1 LEFVMSDSGTKQ
13 RSDCALEDPGALAV
27 ATMYARSYMTSAA
40 QNGVTTPEEEL
51 NSLMD
56 DVLGKNPEFN
66 SLLMSDSVGRD
77 DKLGIVDRVIA
88 PKSSEF
94 FANFLRVLVRHG
106 RITMLPMIQSVL
118 ARLQEEAAGK
128 RRVRV
133 RSAKP
138 LSEKSRSQIVNDL
151 KNKLGFDALLQE
163 TVDASLIGGMI
174 LQVGDTVYD
183 SSLRSRL
190 KTLQG
195 RLVEKAFNEI
205 QSGRDRF
212 SHPEGD

>member
-1 LEFVMSDSGTKQ
+1 MSDSSTKQ
-13 RSDCALEDPGALAV
+13 HSDGALEDPGALAI

-40 QNGVTTPEEEL
+40 NNGVKAPEEEL
-51 NSLMD
+51 NSLVE
-56 DVLGKNPEFN
+56 DVLGKYPEFE

-94 FANFLRVLVRHG
+94 FANFLRVLIRHG

-118 ARLQEEAAGK
+118 GRLQEEAAGK

-138 LSEKSRSQIVNDL
+138 LSESSRTQICNDL
-151 KNKLGFDALLQE
+151 KNKLGFEALLQE

-190 KTLQG
+190 KQLKS

-212 SHPEGD
+212 SHPEGN

>member
-1 LEFVMSDSGTKQ
+1 MSESSMKQ
-13 RSDCALEDPGALAV
+13 RTDSVLEDPGALAV
-27 ATMYARSYMTSAA
+27 ATLYARTYLSAA
-40 QNGVTTPEEEL
+40 VQNGVNAPEEEI
-51 NSLMD
+51 NSLVD
-56 DVLGKNPEFN
+56 EILEGFPEFRD
-66 SLLMSDSVGRD
+66 LLYSDSVGRD
-77 DKLGIVDRVIA
+77 DKLAIVDRVFA

-94 FANFLRVLVRHG
+94 FSNFLRVLIRHG
-106 RITMLPMIQSVL
+106 RITMLPMIRNIIG
-118 ARLQEEAAGK
+118 RLQEEASGK

-133 RSAKP
+133 RSARP
-138 LSEKSRSQIVNDL
+138 LTENSRTQIREQL
-151 KNKLGFDALLQE
+151 QSKLGFEPLLQE
-163 TVDASLIGGMI
+163 TVDTALIGGMI

-190 KTLQG
+190 KQLKG

>member
-1 LEFVMSDSGTKQ
+1 MSDSSMKQ
-13 RSDCALEDPGALAV
+13 RADSVLEDPGTLAV
-27 ATMYARSYMTSAA
+27 ATMYARSYMTAAA
-40 QNGVTTPEEEL
+40 QNGVTAPEEEL
-51 NSLMD
+51 NSLVD
-56 DVLGKNPEFN
+56 DVLAVYPQFEE
-66 SLLMSDSVGRD
+66 LLFSDSVGRD
-77 DKLGIVDRVIA
+77 DKLAIVDRVFA

-94 FANFLRVLVRHG
+94 FANFLRILIRHG
-106 RITMLPMIQSVL
+106 RIAMLPMIQNVL
-118 ARLQEEAAGK
+118 GRLQEEAAGM

-133 RSAKP
+133 RSARP
-138 LSEKSRSQIVNDL
+138 LSEGSRSQIREQVQ
-151 KNKLGFDALLQE
+151 NKLGFEALLQE

-190 KTLQG
+190 KLLKG

>member
-1 LEFVMSDSGTKQ
+1 MSGKSTKHRSDS
-13 RSDCALEDPGALAV
+13 ALEDPGALAV
-27 ATMYARSYMTSAA
+27 ATMYARSYMTAA
-40 QNGVTTPEEEL
+40 VQNGVAAPEEEL
-51 NSLMD
+51 NSFVD
-56 DVLGKNPEFN
+56 DVLGQFPEFEE
-66 SLLMSDSVGRD
+66 LLLSDSVGRD
-77 DKLGIVDRVIA
+77 DKLAIVDRTIA

-94 FANFLRVLVRHG
+94 FVNFLRVLIRHG
-106 RITMLPMIQSVL
+106 RIAMLPMIQSVL
-118 ARLQEEAAGK
+118 GRLQEEAAGK

-138 LSEKSRSQIVNDL
+138 LSESSRTQIREQL
-151 KNKLGFDALLQE
+151 LNKLGFEALLQE
-163 TVDASLIGGMI
+163 TVDASLVGGMI

-190 KTLQG
+190 KELKG
-195 RLVEKAFNEI
+195 RLVEKALNEI